1 MNKTDS
7 RRRDYK
13 EDLQEGSVMMGIII
27 ALISG
32 ALMSVQG
39 VFNTGVTEQT
49 SIWVSNSWVQFSA
62 LIVCLAGWLLTGR
75 GSFSG
80 LLSVEPGYLLLGG
93 AIGAFITFTVIK
105 SMDAL
110 GPAKAVMLIVIMQII
125 SAYVI
130 ELLGLFGSEKANFSW
145 GKIIGAL
152 IGIVG
157 VVIFCLSGQNNTPK

>member
-110 GPAKAVMLIVIMQII
+110 GPAKAVMLIVISQLIV
-125 SAYVI
+125 AYVI
-130 ELLGLFGSEKANFSW
+130 ELTGLFGVERQ
-145 GKIIGAL
+145 AL
-152 IGIVG
+152 EWRRVLGMALAIAG
-157 VVIFCLSGQNNTPK
+157 VILFKWD

>member
-1 MNKTDS
+1 
-7 RRRDYK
+7 
-13 EDLQEGSVMMGIII
+13 
-27 ALISG
+27 
-32 ALMSVQG
+32 MSVQG
-39 VFNTGVTEQT
+39 VMNTGVTKQAG
-49 SIWVSNSWVQFSA
+49 IWLSAGFVQISA
-62 LIVCLAGWLLTGR
+62 FVVCLVAYFATGKGKISLLW
-75 GSFSG
+75 
-80 LLSVEPGYLLLGG
+80 SVSPKYMLLGG
-93 AIGAFITFTVIK
+93 VIGAFITITVIK
-105 SMDAL
+105 SMEML

>member
-1 MNKTDS
+1 MW
-7 RRRDYK
+7 
-13 EDLQEGSVMMGIII
+13 GILI
-27 ALISG
+27 ALLSG
-32 ALMSVQG
+32 LLMSVQG
-39 VFNTGVTEQT
+39 VMNTGVTKQAG
-49 SIWVSNSWVQFSA
+49 IWLSAGFVQISA
-62 LIVCLAGWLLTGR
+62 FVVCLVAYFATGKGKISLLW
-75 GSFSG
+75 
-80 LLSVEPGYLLLGG
+80 SVSPKYMLLGG
-93 AIGAFITFTVIK
+93 VIGAFITITVIK
-105 SMDAL
+105 SMEML